1 MSAILRACVV
11 SCQALARS
19 SYCRPDQPEPWSGG
33 KRRKRMGISGG
44 AWETIR
50 RKVLARD
57 QRIRYLCDLPGA
69 DEVDHL

>member
-11 SCQALARS
+11 CAKPSRS
-19 SYCRPDQPEPWSGG
+19 SYCKAHQPEPWSGG

-57 QRIRYLCDLPGA
+57 QRICYLCDLPGA